1 LKPEPKKSLQSR
13 KQWVS
18 SVTYDAIK
26 HFVWGVGDNNPLW
39 VDPEYASTSMLGELV
54 APPSFAYAID
64 ETTVAPG
71 YEEYERHY
79 QSVEWEWFSH
89 FIIGDQIHA
98 KPSQYKEIHESSG
111 DEIIQIGTT
120 DFRNDPKGLL
130 ARSIVTCKRDKNPIA
145 LPDNRPEIRYS
156 GDELLTIEDNIL
168 SEQSRGSSP
177 RYWEET
183 QVGDQLGRITKGPL
197 SIMDIVAWCAGTQGS
212 PDYKQGFS
220 SGGLEAQAATGPQ
233 LTSWLIH
240 LITNWIGDQG
250 FLSRLKATITES
262 PLLGSTTT
270 FSGTIVDRGRS
281 EMDNWCELAIE
292 GHLQNNEKIIYATAL
307 IHLPAKP
314 AEGE

>member
-1 LKPEPKKSLQSR
+1 MKPEPKKSLQSR

-18 SVTYDAIK
+18 SVTYDAVK
-26 HFVWGVGDNNPLW
+26 HFVWGIGDNNPLW
-39 VDPEYASTSMLGELV
+39 VDQEYAYASTLGEV
-54 APPSFAYAID
+54 IAPPSFAYAID

-79 QSVEWEWFSH
+79 QSVEWEWFKH

-98 KPSQYKEIHESSG
+98 QLSQYEETHQSLD
-111 DEIIQIGTT
+111 DEIIQVGTT
-120 DFRNDPKGLL
+120 DFRDDLKGLI
-130 ARSIVTCKRDKNPIA
+130 ARSVVTCKRDRSPIS

-156 GDELLTIEDNIL
+156 GDELLTIESNTL
-168 SEQSRGSSP
+168 SERSRGSTP

-183 QVGDQLGRITKGPL
+183 QVGDPLDIITKGPL

-250 FLSRLKATITES
+250 FLSRLKATIAET

-270 FSGTIVDRGRS
+270 FTGSIVDRGKS
-281 EMDNWCELAIE
+281 EMGNWCELAIE
-292 GHLQNNEKIIYATAL
+292 GHLQIDEKIIYATAL
-307 IHLPAKP
+307 IRLPAKP
-314 AEGE
+314 AEGK